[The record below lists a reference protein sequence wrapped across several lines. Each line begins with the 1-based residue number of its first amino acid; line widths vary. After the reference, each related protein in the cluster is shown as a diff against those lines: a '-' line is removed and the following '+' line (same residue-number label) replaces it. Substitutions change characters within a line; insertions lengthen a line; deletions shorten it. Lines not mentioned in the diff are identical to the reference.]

1 MKFYLEKISK
11 TPKPKLVVYS
21 GGFNPWHN
29 GHKAVYDEIATKF
42 GSDNVY
48 VLTTDPEHKKKKTD
62 RDIFSFD
69 QKRHMIVGSGVPANR
84 VAELFGSG
92 YKWEDFKNSIPQLDT
107 QRPLIVIVGEDDAK
121 RLTYGQYFQEY
132 QDDMPLEPMSKK
144 GYFYV
149 VQNKN
154 RAEFKASRIRELIA
168 NKKFREL
175 RNLVPQSTLN
185 VVKGMS

>member
-1 MKFYLEKISK
+1 
-11 TPKPKLVVYS
+11 
-21 GGFNPWHN
+21 
-29 GHKAVYDEIATKF
+29 
-42 GSDNVY
+42 
-48 VLTTDPEHKKKKTD
+48 
-62 RDIFSFD
+62 
-69 QKRHMIVGSGVPANR
+69 
-84 VAELFGSG
+84 
-92 YKWEDFKNSIPQLDT
+92 
-107 QRPLIVIVGEDDAK
+107 
-121 RLTYGQYFQEY
+121 
-132 QDDMPLEPMSKK
+132 MPLEPMSKK